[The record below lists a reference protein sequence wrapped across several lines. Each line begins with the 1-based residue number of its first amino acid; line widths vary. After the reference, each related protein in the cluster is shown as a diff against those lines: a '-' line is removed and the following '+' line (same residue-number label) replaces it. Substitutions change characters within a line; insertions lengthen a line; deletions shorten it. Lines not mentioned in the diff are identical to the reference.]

1 MRKRV
6 KLGILILTLLTSII
20 GQTLGIFGAVFGTN
34 TSSINSRKGIAA
46 TVGVIRDGDVVL
58 FARHPDLF

>member
-6 KLGILILTLLTSII
+6 KLVILILTLLTSII

-34 TSSINSRKGIAA
+34 PSSINSRKGIAA
-46 TVGVIRDGDVVL
+46 TVGVLDGDVVL
-58 FARHPDLF
+58 LTRHPDFF

>member
-20 GQTLGIFGAVFGTN
+20 GQTLGIFGVVFGTN
-34 TSSINSRKGIAA
+34 PSSINSRKGIAA
-46 TVGVIRDGDVVL
+46 TIGVLRDGNVVL
-58 FARHPDLF
+58 FTHHPDSF